1 MSFNDL
7 LKSHLFTLGNLQYQK
22 DSFVKGSQ
30 CLCWA
35 SLAEASPHVSK
46 KDRLVTVPGG
56 GHSVCNPGNLRS
68 ILLVWPGVCKHE
80 APNCCQLRSY
90 KAGLASRVAVFT
102 RTPCFHLCSVF
113 WITFSVHKWLLRTMW
128 TIANTGLIPVC
139 RWAPLPLQTGSKLQ
153 MLLHL
158 TCFYFSSRPVFTER
172 AAFNPFHGVIIN
184 AASFEATQPRYI
196 PWSTQMHGR

>member
-35 SLAEASPHVSK
+35 SLAEASPHVSR

-80 APNCCQLRSY
+80 APNCCQLRCISKTRPRGSLIIHY
-90 KAGLASRVAVFT
+90 QQHVKASDRLVWSDRWVWWVWA
-102 RTPCFHLCSVF
+102 TPS
-113 WITFSVHKWLLRTMW
+113 IPWLLLKSPGTLS
-128 TIANTGLIPVC
+128 ASSVQHAVVKVQGVK
-139 RWAPLPLQTGSKLQ
+139 QS
-153 MLLHL
+153 
-158 TCFYFSSRPVFTER
+158 FYISSRMCCQLR
-172 AAFNPFHGVIIN
+172 R
-184 AASFEATQPRYI
+184 PRPSNCSDSYM
-196 PWSTQMHGR
+196 Q

>member
-80 APNCCQLRSY
+80 APNCCQLRCISKTPPRGSLIIHY
-90 KAGLASRVAVFT
+90 QQHVKPRIGLCGA
-102 RTPCFHLCSVF
+102 
-113 WITFSVHKWLLRTMW
+113 
-128 TIANTGLIPVC
+128 TGGYDEYGQ
-139 RWAPLPLQTGSKLQ
+139 PLPSLDFCWSRQVRFQLAPYNMLWSKFKVSNSRSTFPAECAVNCVGLDLQTVRIHTCSRFQNGSIHQ
-153 MLLHL
+153 LLWVP
-158 TCFYFSSRPVFTER
+158 S
-172 AAFNPFHGVIIN
+172 NWKN
-184 AASFEATQPRYI
+184 
-196 PWSTQMHGR
+196 